1 MVEQVIG
8 ILGAG
13 GQALEMAEYAN
24 ATVAFWAVNR
34 AHQPDGVER
43 VDLAEPPAE
52 CVGVPVVVGVGAPGL
67 KRRMVAEWPG
77 NRYAS
82 IVASMSRVAKTARVG
97 EGAVIAPFA
106 AIMGGVTI
114 GDHVLVNTAAVI
126 AHDSIVE
133 DFVTISPR
141 VVVGGN
147 CRIEAGVFIG
157 IGATIRDNVR
167 IGQGAVV
174 GAGAVVVNDVATF
187 EVVVGVPAR
196 GIRYVEEWLADI

>member
-13 GQALEMAEYAN
+13 GQAREMAEYAG
-24 ATVAFWAVNR
+24 ATVAFWAVDR
-34 AHQPDGVER
+34 AYEPDGVER
-43 VDLAEPPAE
+43 VDLAEPPAD
-52 CVGVPVVVGVGAPGL
+52 CVGLPVVVGVGAPGL

-82 IVASMSRVAKTARVG
+82 IVTPMSRVAQTARVG

-114 GDHVLVNTAAVI
+114 GAHVLVNTAAVV
-126 AHDSIVE
+126 AHDSTVE

-141 VVVGGN
+141 VVIGGN
-147 CRIEAGVFIG
+147 CRIEAGAFIG
-157 IGATIRDNVR
+157 IGATIRDNIR

-174 GAGAVVVNDVATF
+174 GAGAVVVSDVAAF

-196 GIRYVEEWLADI
+196 GIRVAEDWLAEI